1 MNKQSLQEAFKAMEL
16 LNEETFDLDDT
27 NVYDDLQDFVINDND
42 NEISIID
49 MNAETQEDLLDDYVG
64 QVILD
69 CCVCHSKLYKDK
81 EEIVIDDETQ
91 CANIDEECPY
101 CSSMDG
107 FKIIGEVAPYSETEV
122 EVEVEEK
129 DEDEIDDDVEKIET
143 EEEKEIVEESLKSK
157 KLNESQ
163 LKFVDN
169 RKNAIVK
176 GEDDY
181 GFDEYDYEEDE
192 DESLNEKLEDVLS
205 PKAYSNY
212 KKIVKNDK
220 DLSSFFNFLKRNNIN
235 PFYNKA
241 ELNDVL
247 ENPEKYK
254 GGETGWTID
263 LLNNYNESLNEDLTI
278 IANIDTYEP
287 WGGAETTYHEI
298 ENAGMLADFEAL
310 MEELYPNGIEMGK
323 LNDLLWF
330 KSEEILGMLGLWEP
344 DPDDDGDQYDECMKT
359 EGCKSDNEDEIDE
372 ACADDE
378 INESIEN
385 IDIETEHEKI
395 KVKTEEK
402 DDHDNEMIVPVETE
416 TEDEIEAEQV
426 EETSEDEPEDEE
438 MVDVDFD
445 EFDEE
450 TFDNI
455 GESYLKKVYENVD
468 SYKTSEV
475 KLSKDNK
482 IVIEGLIKFNSGNVK
497 KTSFIFES
505 KDMTKAGK
513 LRFIGENCQI
523 SRGKKSF
530 TLTGNLTDKKFIS
543 ESLNYNYKTKNG
555 EGKSTRVYGTQRIK

>member
-1 MNKQSLQEAFKAMEL
+1 MNKQSLSEAFKAMEL

-27 NVYDDLQDFVINDND
+27 NVYDDLQDFIIDDND

-69 CCVCHSKLYKDK
+69 CCVCHSKIYKDK
-81 EEIVIDDETQ
+81 DEIVIDDETQ

-101 CSSMDG
+101 CASMDG

-129 DEDEIDDDVEKIET
+129 DEDEIDDDDVEEIET
-143 EEEKEIVEESLKSK
+143 EDEKEIVEESLKSK

-163 LKFVDN
+163 PKSKLTDDAEDIADRISIFLDKTSTIEDLSDYLDSYDLEHIGATMDALYDFSHSYFLNESKLKFVDN
-169 RKNAIVK
+169 RKNAIIK

-192 DESLNEKLEDVLS
+192 DETVD
-205 PKAYSNY
+205 
-212 KKIVKNDK
+212 
-220 DLSSFFNFLKRNNIN
+220 
-235 PFYNKA
+235 
-241 ELNDVL
+241 
-247 ENPEKYK
+247 
-254 GGETGWTID
+254 
-263 LLNNYNESLNEDLTI
+263 ESLNEDLTI

-287 WGGAETTYHEI
+287 WGGAEKTYREI
-298 ENAGMLADFEAL
+298 ENAGMLADFEEL
-310 MEELYPNGIEMGK
+310 MENLYPDGIEMGR

-330 KSEEILGMLGLWEP
+330 NSEEILGMLGLWEP

-359 EGCKSDNEDEIDE
+359 EGCKENDDDNEV
-372 ACADDE
+372 
-378 INESIEN
+378 NESIEN

-402 DDHDNEMIVPVETE
+402 EDHDNEMIVPVETE

-426 EETSEDEPEDEE
+426 EDEPEDEE

-530 TLTGNLTDKKFIS
+530 TLIGNLTDKKFIS
-543 ESLNYNYKTKNG
+543 ESLNYNYKTKNSD
-555 EGKSTRVYGTQRIK
+555 GKSTRVYGTQRIK

>member
-1 MNKQSLQEAFKAMEL
+1 MNKQSLSEAFKAMEL

-27 NVYDDLQDFVINDND
+27 NVYDDLQDFIIDDND

-49 MNAETQEDLLDDYVG
+49 MNAETQDDLLDDYVG

-69 CCVCHSKLYKDK
+69 CCVCHSKIYKDK
-81 EEIVIDDETQ
+81 DEIVIDDETQ

-129 DEDEIDDDVEKIET
+129 DEDEDEIDDDIET
-143 EEEKEIVEESLKSK
+143 EEEKETVEESLKSK
-157 KLNESQ
+157 KLNESQPRNKLSEDAEDIADRISIFLDKTSTIEDLSDYLDSYDLEHIGATMDALYDFSHSYFLNESQ

-169 RKNAIVK
+169 RKNAIIK
-176 GEDDY
+176 GEGDY

-192 DESLNEKLEDVLS
+192 TVD
-205 PKAYSNY
+205 
-212 KKIVKNDK
+212 
-220 DLSSFFNFLKRNNIN
+220 
-235 PFYNKA
+235 
-241 ELNDVL
+241 
-247 ENPEKYK
+247 
-254 GGETGWTID
+254 
-263 LLNNYNESLNEDLTI
+263 ESLNEDLTI
-278 IANIDTYEP
+278 IANIDNYEP
-287 WGGAETTYHEI
+287 WGEAEKTYREI
-298 ENAGMLADFEAL
+298 ENAGMLADFEDL
-310 MEELYPNGIEMGK
+310 MEELYPDGIEMGR
-323 LNDLLWF
+323 LNDILWF
-330 KSEEILGMLGLWEP
+330 NSEEILSMLGLWEP

-359 EGCKSDNEDEIDE
+359 ENCKEN
-372 ACADDE
+372 DDE
-378 INESIEN
+378 NEVNESIEN

-402 DDHDNEMIVPVETE
+402 EDHDNEMIVPVETE
-416 TEDEIEAEQV
+416 TEDEIEAEQI
-426 EETSEDEPEDEE
+426 EDEPEDEE

-530 TLTGNLTDKKFIS
+530 TLTGNLTNKKFIS
-543 ESLNYNYKTKNG
+543 EALNYNYKTKNSD
-555 EGKSTRVYGTQRIK
+555 GKSTRVYGTQRIK